1 MVPGSRVSVTKRTLS
16 GLSKKERK
24 EQQVSIL
31 KLSKQLSASLLKLPK
46 LLWDL
51 GTERIET
58 SQTIL
63 DLLAWVTVIA
73 GDDRAGAA
81 YEEERVQFLKT
92 LQSYMSL
99 FFCVTMGKGGEK
111 RTVMGPFVR
120 LPPALQRRAVEIVF
134 YAGVVSTDFS
144 QDEHSK
150 AQRKLDADA
159 QKAPLLA
166 AVKSCCKGKTR
177 SSV

>member
-1 MVPGSRVSVTKRTLS
+1 MVPGSRVSVTRRTLS
-16 GLSKKERK
+16 GLSRKERK

-63 DLLAWVTVIA
+63 DLLAWVSVIA

-120 LPPALQRRAVEIVF
+120 LPPALQRRAIEIVY

-144 QDEHSK
+144 QDENSK

-177 SSV
+177 LRV